1 MRFKTSRL
9 LSAVFFCSSG
19 LICSSLALGADGS
32 DKAASPATQPAG
44 LFAPGASGQAPAA
57 APAAAR
63 KVSEKLPEGQSLNV
77 GSFGQVELHVKDAE
91 LTQVLQLLSIQSQR
105 NIVATKS
112 VTGSVS
118 ADLYGVDFYAALD
131 AILHTNGFGYR
142 EKGNFVYVYTI
153 QEIKAMEEADRKVVH
168 RIVRLN
174 YMNAADAATIIEP
187 LKSTA
192 GSIAVSGKVN
202 PGFQPSIGDGGAN
215 SHADVDTLVIRDYPE
230 NVDEMSGVLKE
241 LDVKPKQVL
250 VEATVLE
257 AKLSEANGFGVD
269 MTILADFNVATFA
282 NPLSAVPSLLNG
294 TVKET
299 GTAISMPQSS
309 SDLQSKAGFKLGV
322 VSDNVAAF
330 IHALDSVTDTTVL
343 AKPKLLVLNRQ
354 KADLLVGNKIAYLST
369 TTTDTAATQTVQYLD
384 AGTHLTVR
392 PFISDEGFIRMEL
405 KPSVSTATLRSI
417 GTGNSSTTVP
427 DQSTEELTTN
437 IMVRNGQTIVLGGL
451 FKETTT
457 VARRQAPLLGDV
469 PILGT
474 AFKGQD
480 DSAERSEV
488 IFMVTPTIMKDES
501 LYAIG
506 DRAKDST
513 EQARLGAR
521 QGLLP
526 WSRTKLTTGHLASAL
541 KARESGDKEKAIW
554 EAKRAVSL
562 DPTFVEARRLLEDLT
577 GQREYVADRSL
588 LQDAVDRQ
596 IKIQLDDKPAAPAP
610 AAKPS
615 KTSGAPESV
624 PTPAPAPAAAPAVTP
639 APAPAAIPG
648 PAAQATPAAAIESDE
663 INIVP
668 AAKPVLE
675 TAASESTSAPAQ
687 AVVETEQSK

>member
-1 MRFKTSRL
+1 M
-9 LSAVFFCSSG
+9 
-19 LICSSLALGADGS
+19 ICSSLAIGADGS
-32 DKAASPATQPAG
+32 EKASSPATQPAAG
-44 LFAPGASGQAPAA
+44 LFAPGEAPAQAPANKKA
-57 APAAAR
+57 A
-63 KVSEKLPEGQSLNV
+63 EKLPEGQSINV

-112 VTGSVS
+112 VAGSVS
-118 ADLYGVDFYAALD
+118 ADLYGVDFYEALD

-142 EKGNFVYVYTI
+142 EKGNFVYVYTV
-153 QEIKAMEEADRKVVH
+153 QEIKAMDEADKKVVH
-168 RIVRLN
+168 RVVRLN
-174 YMNAADAATIIEP
+174 YLNAADAATIIEP

-192 GSIAVSGKVN
+192 GSIAVSGKVA
-202 PGFQPSIGDGGAN
+202 PGFQPSLGDGGAN
-215 SHADVDTLVIRDYPE
+215 SHADVDTLVIRDFPE
-230 NVDEMSGVLKE
+230 NVDEMAGVLKE
-241 LDVKPKQVL
+241 LDIKPKQVL

-269 MTILADFNVATFA
+269 MTILADFNMATFA
-282 NPLSAVPSLLNG
+282 NPLAAVPSLLNG
-294 TVKET
+294 TVQDK
-299 GTAISMPQSS
+299 GTAITTPQSS
-309 SDLQSKAGFKLGV
+309 SDLQGKAGFKLGV

-354 KADLLVGNKIAYLST
+354 KADLLVGTRLAYLST
-369 TTTDTAATQTVQYLD
+369 TTTDTSATQTVQYLD
-384 AGTHLTVR
+384 SGTHLTVR

-405 KPSVSTATLRSI
+405 KPSVSTASLRSI

-451 FKETTT
+451 FKESTT

-480 DSAERSEV
+480 DSAERAEV
-488 IFMVTPTIMKDES
+488 IFMVTPTIMKDDS
-501 LYAIG
+501 LYAVG
-506 DRAKDST
+506 ERAKDSA

-526 WSRTKLTTGHLASAL
+526 WSRTKLTSGHVNSAI
-541 KARESGDKEKAIW
+541 KARDAGNKEKAIW

-562 DPTFVEARRLLEDLT
+562 DPTYVEARRLLEELT

-588 LQDAVDRQ
+588 LQDAVDHQ
-596 IKIQLDDKPAAPAP
+596 IKLQLDDKPAVPVPAAKPGKASAAPAPTPAPAAAPAPAP
-610 AAKPS
+610 AAKP
-615 KTSGAPESV
+615 
-624 PTPAPAPAAAPAVTP
+624 
-639 APAPAAIPG
+639 G
-648 PAAQATPAAAIESDE
+648 PSAQATPAVAPVNETEE
-663 INIVP
+663 ITVVPVGKPSQTAEVEVAP
-668 AAKPVLE
+668 AAVQAGVETKD
-675 TAASESTSAPAQ
+675 TAAYDES
-687 AVVETEQSK
+687 K